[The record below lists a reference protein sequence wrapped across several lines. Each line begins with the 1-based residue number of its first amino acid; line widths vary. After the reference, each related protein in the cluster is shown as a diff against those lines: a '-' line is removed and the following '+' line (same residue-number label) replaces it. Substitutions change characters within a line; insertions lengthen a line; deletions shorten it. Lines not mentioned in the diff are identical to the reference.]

1 MTRKDYILIADAIK
15 SSTLDERHREKVVYT
30 LAYVLRNDNE
40 RFDYDKFV
48 TACGIGVA
56 A

>member
-1 MTRKDYILIADAIK
+1 MTRKDYVLIAEAIK
-15 SSTLDERHREKVVYT
+15 STTLDERNREKVVYT
-30 LAYVLRNDNE
+30 LAFALKGENE